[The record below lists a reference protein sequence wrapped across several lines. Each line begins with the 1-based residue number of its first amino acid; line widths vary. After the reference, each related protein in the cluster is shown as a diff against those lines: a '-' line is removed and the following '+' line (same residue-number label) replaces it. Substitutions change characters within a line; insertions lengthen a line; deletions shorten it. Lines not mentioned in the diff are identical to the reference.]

1 MTIELTILII
11 ITSAGL
17 ITSLIGPLI
26 TGAIEFSKR
35 IERSSCCGGSSIEL
49 THIND
54 LKQELKTVQSQ
65 HQIEIDDLK
74 KIIGKQDI

>member
-11 ITSAGL
+11 ITSASL

-26 TGAIEFSKR
+26 IGVVEFTKR
-35 IERSSCCGGSSIEL
+35 IEKSSCCGGSSIEL

-65 HQIEIDDLK
+65 HQIEINDLK
-74 KIIGKQDI
+74 QIINKQDI